1 MMIPFTRLSIAIAI
15 ILILPF
21 LALIGLGVY
30 WLWLKG
36 WLLYGMSI
44 VSAHFALAYALLLWH
59 KHAQQRLN
67 TESLATPSSVNDI
80 EREQLAW
87 QALESVR
94 SRWQQDAQLFAKPSL
109 LLTLSND
116 VLVTVARQFYAHS
129 RFPLLEFP
137 LPYLLKLITLV
148 CEDLQREV
156 LDNIPGSHAIT
167 LGDLLRAKQTL
178 NSINTVRSF
187 FDVGSWLFNWPGAAL
202 AKARSVLLGKG
213 LEVVKQEVAKRL
225 VNAYIDKLGL
235 YAIQLYS
242 GQLTLEDISPIEQL
256 TSQSRADIETFEDN
270 PSIEPFRILLLGQ
283 VSSGKSSLLNA
294 LFGELTSAVDLLPT
308 TTGINPFVLRRQ
320 GLEQAIILDSAGV
333 DHLSDKPLAA
343 LQKASENVDLIL
355 LVCNAAQ
362 ATRQHDAELLQTIR
376 NHYQTQQVNRALP
389 VILAVATHIDQL
401 RPMREWQPPYNLESP
416 DSIKAHTIRLA
427 CTAIAE
433 DLKLALT
440 DVVPVCLKADLPP
453 YNIEEGLIPV
463 IQARLDQAQRVR
475 YLRCL
480 RQQQS
485 YSYWQQLFKQM
496 RNAGRIFS

>member
-1 MMIPFTRLSIAIAI
+1 MNIPFTRLGI
-15 ILILPF
+15 IIVVILTLPF
-21 LALIGLGVY
+21 LALIGLGGY

-44 VSAHFALAYALLLWH
+44 ISAHFALAYALLLMY
-59 KHAQQRLN
+59 KHSQQHLN
-67 TESLATPSSVNDI
+67 IETLATPSPVNDI
-80 EREQLAW
+80 EREHLAW
-87 QALESVR
+87 QALETVR
-94 SRWQQDAQLFAKPSL
+94 SRWQQEAQLFAKPSL
-109 LLTLSND
+109 LLTLTNE
-116 VLVTVARQFYAHS
+116 VLSTVATQFYTHS

-178 NSINTVRSF
+178 NSINTLRSF

-202 AKARSVLLGKG
+202 AKARSVLLDKG
-213 LEVVKQEVAKRL
+213 LDVVKQEVAKRL
-225 VNAYIDKLGL
+225 VNAYIDKLGK

-242 GQLTLEDISPIEQL
+242 GQITLEDISPIEQL
-256 TSQSRADIETFEDN
+256 TSQSQTDIETFQDN
-270 PSIEPFRILLLGQ
+270 PTIEPFRVLLLGQ

-308 TTGINPFVLRRQ
+308 TTGINPFVLKRQ
-320 GLEQAIILDSAGV
+320 DIEQAIILDSAGF
-333 DHLSDKPLAA
+333 DQLSDKPLAS
-343 LQKASENVDLIL
+343 LQKASETVDLIL

-362 ATRQHDAELLQTIR
+362 ATRKSDAELLQAIR
-376 NHYQTQQVNRALP
+376 NHYQTKLANRALP
-389 VILAVATHIDQL
+389 VILAVATHIDLL
-401 RPMREWQPPYNLESP
+401 RPMREWQPPYNLETAE
-416 DSIKAHTIRLA
+416 SIKAQTIRLA
-427 CTAIAE
+427 CTAIAQ
-433 DLKLALT
+433 DLKLDLAE
-440 DVVPVCLKADLPP
+440 VVPVCLKADQPT
-453 YNIEEGLIPV
+453 YNIEDGLIPV
-463 IQARLDQAQRVR
+463 IQAHLDQAQRAL

-485 YSYWQQLFKQM
+485 QSYWQQLFKQM